1 MGFGSDCCSCK
12 NIAKSAIFD
21 IPETTNDNNTNDYE
35 NDSRR
40 NKEIIP
46 KTITTTSTNFNK
58 NGSRIVNAKSFK
70 QSELRLE
77 IQQQQEDEF
86 ENMFNQLS
94 NNSGNSNNL

>member
-12 NIAKSAIFD
+12 NIAKSTIFD
-21 IPETTNDNNTNDYE
+21 IQETPK
-35 NDSRR
+35 
-40 NKEIIP
+40 KEIIP
-46 KTITTTSTNFNK
+46 KTTTTTSTTNFNK